1 MSVHCCKYLM
11 KQQCYANCGDVVLM
25 HDSFIPG
32 IDPERAPLYS
42 GSNGEFTCFDGKK
55 KIKYLQLNDDFC
67 DCADGSDEPGTAAC
81 HNGRFYCI
89 NAGFKPSII
98 PAARVNDGICDCC
111 DASDEYFSGAKCPNN
126 CIELGSADKI
136 REKQQAELLKT
147 GNQVRLEM
155 AQKGR
160 KQKDEQKIRMAELE
174 KARQQA
180 EELKEEKYKFKS
192 DAEVLENAAL
202 SVYKQAEEEDKKQRE
217 EMESEANRV
226 EAEET
231 FRKFDSN
238 ADGKIEIIELQTRI
252 AFDKDRNG
260 VVETEE
266 ARYFLDENDEVDLE
280 SFISVAWPRIKP
292 FLMLDSGLFKAPRKA
307 VEPVDEE
314 EDENLD
320 LQSEDGHL
328 EEAELQNEDDGY
340 HPDDDNEN
348 ENEEYDETTGEGEA
362 QQEQIEEPAAQPQ
375 YDEETQKLI
384 YDANEARNQYSV
396 ADREFREIDQELT
409 NIRNA
414 LEKDF
419 GPEEEFAPL
428 NGECFSFEDREY
440 VYKLCPF
447 DKAIQQPKGGGAE
460 TRYVAQN

>member
-1 MSVHCCKYLM
+1 M
-11 KQQCYANCGDVVLM
+11 KQQCRDVSGDVVLM
-25 HDSFIPG
+25 HLSFTPG
-32 IDPERAPLYS
+32 IDPEMAPLYAS
-42 GSNGEFTCFDGKK
+42 SKGDFTCLDGKK
-55 KIKYLQLNDDFC
+55 KIKYQQLNDDFC

-89 NAGFKPSII
+89 NPGFKPSII

-136 REKQQAELLKT
+136 REKQQAELLKS

-202 SVYKQAEEEDKKQRE
+202 EVYKQAEEEDKKQRE
-217 EMESEANRV
+217 EMEAEANQV

-260 VVETEE
+260 VVEIEE

-280 SFISVAWPRIKP
+280 KFIAVAWPRIKP
-292 FLMLDSGLFKAPRKA
+292 FLMLDSGLFKPPRKE
-307 VEPVDEE
+307 VEPPVDEE

-320 LQSEDGHL
+320 LPSEDGHL

-340 HPDDDNEN
+340 HPDDDNE
-348 ENEEYDETTGEGEA
+348 EYDESAGEVET
-362 QQEQIEEPAAQPQ
+362 QQEQSEPAQQPQ
-375 YDEETQKLI
+375 YDDETQKLI
-384 YDANEARNQYSV
+384 YDANEARNQYSI
-396 ADREFREIDQELT
+396 ADREFREIDQELK
-409 NIRNA
+409 NIQSA

-428 NGECFSFEDREY
+428 NGECFSYEDREY

-447 DKAIQQPKGGGAE
+447 DKAIQQPKSGGAE
-460 TRYVAQN
+460 TR